1 MNEITFEQFKEKLL
15 YHHIVEWNKN
25 TIVLDNGIKIAIE
38 ETDQDCCACAWGE
51 FTNVQLNAAI
61 TSVSDI
67 KYKSWRDDDTYGCE
81 AVVKFLHNRNLICQ
95 ANADANA
102 GNGGYYFSVAS
113 FVIYEKGEEYYC
125 HFVSS
130 YDK

>member
-1 MNEITFEQFKEKLL
+1 MKNISFEQFKEKLL
-15 YHHIVEWNKN
+15 YHYIVEWNEN

-38 ETDQDCCACAWGE
+38 ETTQDCCACAYGE
-51 FTNVQLNAAI
+51 FTDVQLNAAI

-67 KYKSWRDDDTYGCE
+67 KYKSWDDGDTYGCT
-81 AVVKFLHNRNLICQ
+81 AVVRFMHNRNLICQ

-113 FVIYEKGEEYYC
+113 FVIYEKGEEYFCY
-125 HFVSS
+125 FVHSS
-130 YDK
+130 DE